1 MKSLNII
8 FVVVLALLLIGDAIA
23 APFLQRI
30 YTVNGFSGG
39 YGSPHDSYGNRH
51 QTTRRLVTQKPRGR
65 SYKEICRAVNPAPFA
80 YPNKIP
86 YPSVP
91 IC

>member
-1 MKSLNII
+1 MM
-8 FVVVLALLLIGDAIA
+8 FVVVLAVLLIGDSIA

-30 YTVNGFSGG
+30 YSPY
-39 YGSPHDSYGNRH
+39 YGSPHESYGNRH
-51 QTTRRLVTQKPRGR
+51 PTTRRLVTQKPRGR